1 MVLLGRL
8 TNCPRSLKDA
18 LDGVAYLLLRAAWS
32 ALGLLPLAVTRSVLE
47 WLSSL
52 VGRCDR
58 RHREVI
64 ARNLIIAFPDLSG
77 AERERVTDRAFRNW
91 GRIAAEL
98 IHGATVVRNADR
110 RWVDEVEAIATA
122 QQRQGTGLLVLTA
135 HTGNFEL
142 LGRIWGAT
150 SGRRISVLHRAMG
163 NRYADSFLRRER
175 VAMNVDSLER
185 GVAARVILAKL
196 HGGGMLA
203 APLDQN
209 QPPGRPGVFV
219 EMFGRPAATATVLAR
234 LSVATGAPVLPVF
247 ALWTDAGPGAVVGR
261 PIHPPAHPVPVG
273 QRQEV
278 IRDLTA
284 AYTREVEAAVR
295 RHPDQW
301 NWAHRRWKTRPDT
314 SGSGRASA

>member
-1 MVLLGRL
+1 MYKRQ
-8 TNCPRSLKDA
+8 
-18 LDGVAYLLLRAAWS
+18 
-32 ALGLLPLAVTRSVLE
+32 AVTRSVLE

-163 NRYADSFLRRER
+163 NRYADCLLYTSP
-175 VAMNVDSLER
+175 S
-185 GVAARVILAKL
+185 
-196 HGGGMLA
+196 
-203 APLDQN
+203 P
-209 QPPGRPGVFV
+209 
-219 EMFGRPAATATVLAR
+219 
-234 LSVATGAPVLPVF
+234 
-247 ALWTDAGPGAVVGR
+247 
-261 PIHPPAHPVPVG
+261 
-273 QRQEV
+273 
-278 IRDLTA
+278 RD
-284 AYTREVEAAVR
+284 
-295 RHPDQW
+295 
-301 NWAHRRWKTRPDT
+301 
-314 SGSGRASA
+314 